1 MSISKPFITVC
12 QKAIPADLSSKRSE
26 ENFIQDRKLSKYI
39 TTPIYYVNGEAH
51 IGHAYTTFI
60 ADTLA
65 RYERLKGE
73 DTFFLTGTDEHG
85 QKIEES
91 AAKNNKPTQQF
102 ADEIS
107 ATFKN
112 LWDEFGISYD
122 KFIRTTDED
131 HMRGVQ
137 KAFEVMYE
145 KGDIYKDFYEGHYC
159 VSCET
164 FFPETQLVDG
174 EFCPDCGRSTNV
186 VKEESYFFKLSKY
199 EDKLLK
205 YYEEHPEF
213 IMPKSRANE
222 VINFVKGG
230 LRDLS
235 VTRTSFSWGV
245 KMPASINDDKHVMY
259 VWLDALLN
267 YVTAL
272 GYGSDE
278 KLMNYWP
285 ADVHFVGKDI
295 LRFHAIYWPAFLM
308 SLDLPLPKHIG
319 AHGWWTRDGEKMSKS
334 KGNVVSPKE
343 VADAYG
349 VENLR
354 YFMLREVPFGQD
366 GDFSQRAF
374 IDRIN
379 SELSNDLGNLLNRII
394 GMSGKY
400 SDFEID
406 SVDVEKYHAKEI
418 AAMNSVLDSLD
429 AFLEKLQP
437 HRYLEELWRLFAIGN
452 GVIQEYE
459 PWVKMKNGQK
469 DEALATV
476 AVVANI
482 LAKAAVMLHPVMP
495 NTTNT
500 IADALAF
507 EINTESYKELILDKK
522 LLKVFNIKKVPPLF
536 PRVEEPLMQE
546 APKAEPEPVAKEQ
559 KKEEKKVANK
569 EEDNLIEIGQFFET
583 SLKVGTVVEAEEVPK
598 SKKLLKLQI
607 DLGEEKNRQIVAGIK
622 EFYSPDDLMGTQVCV
637 VANLKPAKLMGIMS
651 EGMLLAAKDEDGLCL
666 VRPEKPKKA
675 GTPIG

>member
-1 MSISKPFITVC
+1 M
-12 QKAIPADLSSKRSE
+12 
-26 ENFIQDRKLSKYI
+26 SKYI

-60 ADTLA
+60 ADTVA

-91 AAKNNKPTQQF
+91 AQKNNKPTQEF

-112 LWDEFGISYD
+112 LWDDFGISYD

-131 HMRGVQ
+131 HKIGVQ
-137 KAFEVMYE
+137 KAFETMYA

-164 FFPETQLVDG
+164 FFPETQLEDG
-174 EFCPDCGRSTNV
+174 EFCPDCGRSTNII
-186 VKEESYFFKLSKY
+186 KEESYFFKLSKY

-205 YYEEHPEF
+205 HYEDNPDF
-213 IMPKSRANE
+213 ILPRSRANE

-245 KMPASINDDKHVMY
+245 KMPASFNDDNHVMY

-267 YVTAL
+267 YITAL
-272 GYGSDE
+272 GYGKDE
-278 KLMNYWP
+278 ENMNYWP
-285 ADVHFVGKDI
+285 ASTQFVGKDI

-308 SLDLPLPKHIG
+308 SLDLPLPQHIG

-334 KGNVVSPKE
+334 KGNVVAPKV

-349 VENLR
+349 EENLR

-406 SVDVEKYHAKEI
+406 SVDVEKYHSKELQSMQEVI
-418 AAMNSVLDSLD
+418 ANLDP
-429 AFLEKLQP
+429 FMENLQT
-437 HRYLEELWRLFAIGN
+437 HRYLEELWKLFSIGN
-452 GVIQEYE
+452 KAIEEYA
-459 PWVKMKNGQK
+459 PWTKMKEDKK

-476 AVVANI
+476 ALVANI
-482 LAKAAVMLHPVMP
+482 LAKASIMLHPVMP
-495 NTTNT
+495 KTTN
-500 IADALAF
+500 IVADALNF
-507 EINTESYKELILDKK
+507 EINNASYKDLIVENK
-522 LLKVFNIKKVPPLF
+522 LLKLFNIKSVPPLF
-536 PRVEEPLMQE
+536 PRVEEPLMEE
-546 APKAEPEPVAKEQ
+546 APKAEPNPPKQ
-559 KKEEKKVANK
+559 KKEQAK
-569 EEDNLIEIGQFFET
+569 ETTTKEVDNLIEIGQFFET
-583 SLKVGTVVEAEEVPK
+583 SLKVGIVLEAKEVPK
-598 SKKLLKLQI
+598 SKKLLKLQVS
-607 DLGEEKNRQIVAGIK
+607 LGESDVRQVVAGIK
-622 EFYSPDDLMGTQVCV
+622 EFYSAEDLINTQVCV
-637 VANLKPAKLMGIMS
+637 VANLKPAKLMGMMS

>member
-1 MSISKPFITVC
+1 VRQAVLNFKTRGF
-12 QKAIPADLSSKRSE
+12 DL
-26 ENFIQDRKLSKYI
+26 NKYI

-60 ADTLA
+60 ADTMA
-65 RYERLKGE
+65 RYERLKGN

-91 AAKNNKPTQQF
+91 AQKNNKPTQEF

-107 ATFKN
+107 KTFKT
-112 LWDEFGISYD
+112 LWDEFEISYD
-122 KFIRTTDED
+122 KFIRTTDEE
-131 HMRGVQ
+131 HKKGVQ
-137 KAFEVMYE
+137 KAFEVMYS

-174 EFCPDCGRSTNV
+174 EFCPDCGRSTSV

-205 YYEEHPEF
+205 HYEENPDF
-213 IMPKSRANE
+213 ILPRSRANE

-235 VTRTSFSWGV
+235 VTRTSFTWGV
-245 KMPASINDDKHVMY
+245 KMPSSLNDNSHVMY
-259 VWLDALLN
+259 VWLDALMN
-267 YVTAL
+267 YITAL
-272 GYGSDE
+272 GYGNNE
-278 KLMNYWP
+278 KDMNFWP

-308 SLDLPLPKHIG
+308 SLDMPLPKHIG

-334 KGNVVSPKE
+334 KGNVISPKE
-343 VADAYG
+343 VADVYG

-406 SVDVEKYHAKEI
+406 SIDVLKYHSKELSAVNEI
-418 AAMNSVLDSLD
+418 LDLLD
-429 AFLEKLQP
+429 GFMQNFQT
-437 HRYLEELWRLFAIGN
+437 HRYLEELWKLFAIGN

-459 PWVKMKNGQK
+459 PWVKMKEGKK

-476 AVVANI
+476 ALVANI
-482 LAKAAVMLHPVMP
+482 LARASIMLHPVMP
-495 NTTNT
+495 KTTNT
-500 IADALAF
+500 VADALDF
-507 EINTESYKELILDKK
+507 EIDTKSYNEFVIDKK

-536 PRVEEPLMQE
+536 PRIEEPLMHE
-546 APKAEPEPVAKEQ
+546 APKAEPNKAN
-559 KKEEKKVANK
+559 EETKQEKK
-569 EEDNLIEIGQFFET
+569 EEDNLIEIGQFFQTE
-583 SLKVGTVVEAEEVPK
+583 LKIGIVVEAEEVPK
-598 SKKLLKLQI
+598 SKKLLKLQV
-607 DLGEEKNRQIVAGIK
+607 DLGEEKPRQVVAGIK
-622 EFYSPDDLMGTQVCV
+622 EFYSPDDLMDTQVCV
-637 VANLKPAKLMGIMS
+637 VANLKPAKLMGMIS
-651 EGMLLAAKDEDGLCL
+651 EGMLLAAKDKNGLCL
-666 VRPEKPKKA
+666 IRPENPKKA

>member
-1 MSISKPFITVC
+1 
-12 QKAIPADLSSKRSE
+12 
-26 ENFIQDRKLSKYI
+26 LSKYI

-60 ADTLA
+60 ADTMA
-65 RYERLKGE
+65 RYEKLKGN
-73 DTFFLTGTDEHG
+73 DTYFLTGTDEHG

-91 AAKNNKPTQQF
+91 ALKAGKPTQEF

-107 ATFKN
+107 ATFKT
-112 LWDEFGISYD
+112 LWDEFEISYD

-131 HMRGVQ
+131 HKSGVQ
-137 KAFEVMYE
+137 KAFEVMYA

-164 FFPETQLVDG
+164 FFPETQLEDG
-174 EFCPDCGRSTNV
+174 EFCPDCGRTTSII
-186 VKEESYFFKLSKY
+186 KEESYFFKLSKY
-199 EDKLLK
+199 EDKLLAH
-205 YYEEHPEF
+205 YENNPDF
-213 IMPKSRANE
+213 ILPRSRANE

-235 VTRTSFSWGV
+235 VTRTSFKWGV
-245 KMPASINDDKHVMY
+245 PLPESLDDDKHVMY
-259 VWLDALLN
+259 VWLDALMN
-267 YVTAL
+267 YITAL
-272 GYGSDE
+272 GYGKDDA
-278 KLMNYWP
+278 KIDYWKG
-285 ADVHFVGKDI
+285 DTTHFVGKDI

-308 SLDLPLPKHIG
+308 SLDMPLPKHIG

-334 KGNVVSPKE
+334 KGNVIAPKE

-349 VENLR
+349 AENLR

-400 SDFEID
+400 SNFEI
-406 SVDVEKYHAKEI
+406 
-418 AAMNSVLDSLD
+418 NSVNVEQYHEKELNSMNEALGNLDG
-429 AFLEKLQP
+429 FMQNMQT
-437 HRYLEELWRLFAIGN
+437 HRYLEELWKLFAIGN
-452 GVIQEYE
+452 KAIEE
-459 PWVKMKNGQK
+459 HAPWVKMKEDKK

-476 AVVANI
+476 ALVANI
-482 LAKAAVMLHPVMP
+482 LAKASVMLSPVMP
-495 NTTNT
+495 KTTAI
-500 IADALAF
+500 IADALSF
-507 EINTESYKELILDKK
+507 EINHSSYNELIIDKK
-522 LLKVFNIKKVPPLF
+522 LLKLFNIKKVPPLF
-536 PRVEEPLMQE
+536 PRVEELLMAE
-546 APKAEPEPVAKEQ
+546 APKAEPNPPKKEKVS
-559 KKEEKKVANK
+559 KKEESKANF
-569 EEDNLIEIGQFFET
+569 EDTNLIEIGQFFET
-583 SLKVGTVVEAEEVPK
+583 ALKIGTVLEAEEVPK
-598 SKKLLKLQI
+598 SKKLLKLQVS
-607 DLGEEKNRQIVAGIK
+607 LGENDTRQVVAGIK
-622 EFYSPDDLMGTQVCV
+622 EFYSAESLVGTQVCV
-637 VANLKPAKLMGIMS
+637 VANLKPAKLMGMMS

>member
-1 MSISKPFITVC
+1 
-12 QKAIPADLSSKRSE
+12 
-26 ENFIQDRKLSKYI
+26 LSKYI

-60 ADTLA
+60 ADSMA
-65 RYERLKGE
+65 RYEKLKGE
-73 DTFFLTGTDEHG
+73 DTYFLTGTDEHG

-91 AAKNNKPTQQF
+91 AQKNFKPTQEF

-107 ATFKN
+107 AGFKN
-112 LWDEFGISYD
+112 LWDDFGISYD

-131 HMRGVQ
+131 HKKGVQ
-137 KAFEVMYE
+137 KAFEAIYN

-164 FFPETQLVDG
+164 FFTEMQLVDG

-186 VKEESYFFKLSKY
+186 IKEESYFFRLSKY
-199 EDKLLK
+199 EDALLK
-205 YYEEHPEF
+205 HYTDNPDF
-213 IMPKSRANE
+213 IMPRSRANE

-235 VTRTSFSWGV
+235 VTRTSFTWGV
-245 KMPASINDDKHVMY
+245 KMPESIKDDKHVMY

-272 GYGSDE
+272 GYGTTEENMS
-278 KLMNYWP
+278 YWP
-285 ADVHFVGKDI
+285 ASVQFVGKDI

-334 KGNVVSPKE
+334 KGNVVSPRE

-406 SVDVEKYHAKEI
+406 SSDVLKYHKKELD
-418 AAMNSVLDSLD
+418 AMNIVLDSLD
-429 AFLEKLQP
+429 AYMKNLQT
-437 HRYLEELWRLFAIGN
+437 HRYLEELWKLFSIGN
-452 GVIQEYE
+452 KAIEE
-459 PWVKMKNGQK
+459 HAPWVKMKEERK

-476 AVVANI
+476 ALVANI
-482 LAKAAVMLHPVMP
+482 LAKASIMLSPVMP
-495 NTTNT
+495 RTTNT
-500 IADALAF
+500 IADALNFKIDHA
-507 EINTESYKELILDKK
+507 SYIELIQDKK
-522 LLKVFNIKKVPPLF
+522 LLKLFNIKVVPPLF
-536 PRVEEPLMQE
+536 PRVEEPLMAE
-546 APKAEPEPVAKEQ
+546 APLAHPNITDESAEAETQSK
-559 KKEEKKVANK
+559 K

-583 SLKVGTVVEAEEVPK
+583 SLKVGVIVEAEEVPK
-598 SKKLLKLQI
+598 SKKLLKLQV
-607 DLGEEKNRQIVAGIK
+607 DLGEEKPRQVVAGIR
-622 EFYSPDDLMGTQVCV
+622 EFYTAESLLNTQVCV
-637 VANLKPAKLMGIMS
+637 VANLKPAKLMGMVS

-666 VRPEKPKKA
+666 IRPEKLKKA

>member
-1 MSISKPFITVC
+1 
-12 QKAIPADLSSKRSE
+12 
-26 ENFIQDRKLSKYI
+26 LSKYI

-60 ADTLA
+60 ADTMT
-65 RYERLKGE
+65 RYEKLKGN
-73 DTFFLTGTDEHG
+73 DTYFLTGTDEHG

-91 AAKNNKPTQQF
+91 AQKAGKPTQEF
-102 ADEIS
+102 ADEMS
-107 ATFKN
+107 KTFKT
-112 LWDEFGISYD
+112 LWDDFDICYD
-122 KFIRTTDED
+122 KFIKTTDED
-131 HMRGVQ
+131 HKIGVQ
-137 KAFEVMYE
+137 KAFEVMYA

-174 EFCPDCGRSTNV
+174 EFCPDCGRTTNI

-205 YYEEHPEF
+205 LYESQPDF
-213 IMPKSRANE
+213 ILPRSRANE

-235 VTRTSFSWGV
+235 VTRTSFTWGV
-245 KMPASINDDKHVMY
+245 KMPASLNDDKHVMY

-267 YVTAL
+267 YITAL
-272 GYGSDE
+272 GYGKDDAN
-278 KLMNYWP
+278 MNYWP
-285 ADVHFVGKDI
+285 ASTHFVGKDI

-319 AHGWWTRDGEKMSKS
+319 AHGWWTRNGEKMSKS
-334 KGNVVSPKE
+334 KGNVIAPKE
-343 VADAYG
+343 VADIYG
-349 VENLR
+349 AENLR

-406 SVDVEKYHAKEI
+406 SVDVQKYHSKELD
-418 AAMNSVLDSLD
+418 AMNEALVSLD
-429 AFLEKLQP
+429 GFMQKMQT
-437 HRYLEELWRLFAIGN
+437 HKYLEELWKLFAIGN
-452 GVIQEYE
+452 KAIEE
-459 PWVKMKNGQK
+459 HAPWVKMKEDKK

-476 AVVANI
+476 ALVANI
-482 LAKAAVMLHPVMP
+482 LAKASIMLSPVMP
-495 NTTNT
+495 KTTAT
-500 IADALAF
+500 IADALNFTIDNA
-507 EINTESYKELILDKK
+507 SYKELVCDKK
-522 LLKVFNIKKVPPLF
+522 LLKLFNIKKVPPLF
-536 PRVEEPLMQE
+536 PRVEEPLMEE
-546 APKAEPEPVAKEQ
+546 APKAMPDDKPNDKM
-559 KKEEKKVANK
+559 KEELLEKKN
-569 EEDNLIEIGQFFET
+569 DDGLIEIGQFFET
-583 SLKVGTVVEAEEVPK
+583 SLKIGIVIEAEEVPK
-598 SKKLLKLQI
+598 SKKLLKLQV
-607 DLGEEKNRQIVAGIK
+607 DLGEDKPKQVVAGIK
-622 EFYSPDDLMGTQVCV
+622 EFYSAESLIGSQVCV
-637 VANLKPAKLMGIMS
+637 VANLKPAKLMGMIS

>member
-1 MSISKPFITVC
+1 M
-12 QKAIPADLSSKRSE
+12 
-26 ENFIQDRKLSKYI
+26 SKYI

-60 ADTLA
+60 ADTMA

-73 DTFFLTGTDEHG
+73 KTYFLTGTDEHG

-91 AAKNNKPTQQF
+91 AIKNNKPTQEF

-112 LWDEFGISYD
+112 LWDEFEISYD
-122 KFIRTTDED
+122 QFIRTTDAK
-131 HMRGVQ
+131 HKKGVQ
-137 KAFEVMYE
+137 KAFEVMFA

-164 FFPETQLVDG
+164 FFPETQLVDS
-174 EFCPDCGRSTNV
+174 EFCPDCGRTTSI

-205 YYEEHPEF
+205 FYEENPDF
-213 IMPKSRANE
+213 VLPRSRGNE
-222 VINFVKGG
+222 VINFVKSG

-235 VTRTSFSWGV
+235 VTRTSFKWGV
-245 KMPASINDDKHVMY
+245 PMPESLNDDKHVMY
-259 VWLDALLN
+259 VWLDALMN

-272 GYGSDE
+272 GYGDDE
-278 KLMNYWP
+278 ALMDFWP
-285 ADVHFVGKDI
+285 ASTHFVGKDI

-308 SLDLPLPKHIG
+308 SLDLPLPKTIA

-406 SVDVEKYHAKEI
+406 SIDVEKYHSKELES
-418 AAMNSVLDSLD
+418 MNTALSNLDE
-429 AFLEKLQP
+429 FMKNVQT
-437 HRYLEELWRLFAIGN
+437 HRYLDELWKLFSIGN
-452 GVIQEYE
+452 KAIEEYA
-459 PWVKMKNGQK
+459 PWTKMKEGKK

-476 AVVANI
+476 ALVANI
-482 LAKAAVMLHPVMP
+482 LAKASIMLHPIMP
-495 NTTNT
+495 KTTNT
-500 IADALAF
+500 IADALNF
-507 EINTESYKELILDKK
+507 EINNESFKNLVENKQ
-522 LLKVFNIKKVPPLF
+522 LLKTFIIKKVPPLF
-536 PRVEEPLMQE
+536 PRVEEPLMPE
-546 APKAEPEPVAKEQ
+546 APKAEPTKTENDCKKDEPK
-559 KKEEKKVANK
+559 K

-583 SLKVGTVVEAEEVPK
+583 SLKIGTIVEAQEVKK
-598 SKKLLKLQI
+598 SKKLLKLQV
-607 DLGEEKNRQIVAGIK
+607 DLGEEKPRQIVAGIK
-622 EFYSPDDLMGTQVCV
+622 EFYSPEDLVGTQACV
-637 VANLKPAKLMGIMS
+637 VANLKPAKLMGMMS

-666 VRPEKPKKA
+666 VRPQKPKKA
-675 GTPIG
+675 GTPVG